1 MNVKSPHRES
11 ASPEVAVERRQFPR
25 VAVVRRI
32 DSKPPTRVWS
42 LLLAPS
48 FLNIEPEVARPR
60 DVTRIVTRFAQLAD
74 PPRGPPLAGD
84 VGVDRRGADVGVAG
98 IQNIARGARITP
110 RCETDRR
117 TE

>member
-11 ASPEVAVERRQFPR
+11 ASLEVAVERRQFPR

-42 LLLAPS
+42 LLLPPS

-74 PPRGPPLAGD
+74 LPE
-84 VGVDRRGADVGVAG
+84 DRRS
-98 IQNIARGARITP
+98 R
-110 RCETDRR
+110 ETSV
-117 TE
+117 

>member
-11 ASPEVAVERRQFPR
+11 APPEVTVERRQFPR

-42 LLLAPS
+42 LLLPPS

-60 DVTRIVTRFAQLAD
+60 HSDRRALRAARR

-84 VGVDRRGADVGVAG
+84 VGVDRGGADVGVAG
-98 IQNIARGARITP
+98 IQDIA
-110 RCETDRR
+110 
-117 TE
+117 